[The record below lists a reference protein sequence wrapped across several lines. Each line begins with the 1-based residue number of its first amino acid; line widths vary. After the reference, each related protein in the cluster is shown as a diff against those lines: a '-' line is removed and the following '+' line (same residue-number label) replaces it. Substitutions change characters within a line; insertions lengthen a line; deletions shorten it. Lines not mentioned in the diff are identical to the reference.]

1 MMFRKIFLSI
11 VVSCVLW
18 STCASAS
25 ADIDAARDTIAQI
38 NHINWVVSKIKT
50 YNNVLVLEEEYK
62 QISPDRL
69 NLNRIPDQKTLDKIT
84 AMLDLLYSMM
94 QAERDLEFW
103 KRNYETRR
111 KNAQFEFWTGQYRS
125 AGSTVSNLSWVNLI
139 SSFDPVFS
147 LSNSAL
153 DSYRSYTQYVQE
165 LESEAIQKKFNF
177 ESEQLERLHQ
187 LNKEL
192 LQSQWEMIQE
202 YNFDDSLRV
211 ADTDIIRFI
220 EALKDPDRMR
230 VYSRIEAMKERFK
243 IFPVYWYYLSSV
255 ALETGHLDEALKA
268 CNTFFEVNR
277 GLFRDDPMAGS
288 VAMNKIYLLKKNE
301 ANKATIRALL
311 DIIWKYN
318 AGEVD
323 WRKDYFAASIYNSY
337 LGDKVMAEKVLMHGI
352 AAVESSL
359 SSQVKR
365 VSEIADKTQVHTE
378 ELDFTDGMSLWLCRR
393 LMDEI
398 KQGDTVY
405 NEDGLRRICQNETT
419 SNIEKL
425 AYVGKMSTPKF
436 WEVVGSDVK
445 TITVDARHS
454 LSWDGVVVEFC
465 AQIPLR
471 WFLSG
476 RLAITL
482 ELLDGDVVRHSI
494 AEVRAKRKVSDAK
507 QIVLQFDISKGKLE
521 GIDAV
526 RLVFQD
532 SNYPLQLTF
541 ASATPYRSNAI
552 ASVAGLVVKDFD
564 FSEDNVFKDL
574 SLMEVTLKDAL
585 YRVNFETE
593 DYERRVNVKDWQSK
607 FKTKFTNLQLLK
619 PGVYAVNKGGV
630 KAIECN
636 VNGEIKIH
644 YENTTSEKI
653 RPAVTVYLLSKYG
666 VIIKRVDDVWKF
678 KRLPPNGT
686 SESEWFRGDASAVY
700 IDIEVAH

>member
-1 MMFRKIFLSI
+1 MFRKFFLSI
-11 VVSCVLW
+11 VVSSVLW
-18 STCASAS
+18 STCAYAS
-25 ADIDAARDTIAQI
+25 ADVDAARDTIAQI

-103 KRNYETRR
+103 KRSYEMRR

-125 AGSTVSNLSWVNLI
+125 AGSAVSNLSWVNLI

-165 LESEAIQKKFNF
+165 LESEAVQKKFNF
-177 ESEQLERLHQ
+177 ESSQLERLHQ

-220 EALKDPDRMR
+220 EALRDADRTR

-268 CNTFFEVNR
+268 CDTFFEVNR
-277 GLFRDDPMAGS
+277 GLFRDDPMAAS
-288 VAMNKIYLLKKNE
+288 VAMNKIYLLEKNE
-301 ANKATIRALL
+301 ANKAIIRSLL
-311 DIIWKYN
+311 GVIWKYN

-337 LGDKVMAEKVLMHGI
+337 LGDKAMAEKVLMHGI
-352 AAVESSL
+352 ASVESSL
-359 SSQVKR
+359 SNQVKR
-365 VSEIADKTQVHTE
+365 VSEIADKTHVPTE
-378 ELDFTDGMSLWLCRR
+378 ELDFTDGMSLWLCHR

-398 KQGDTVY
+398 KQGEAVY
-405 NEDGLRRICQNETT
+405 NEVGLRRICQNETT

-436 WEVVGSDVK
+436 WEVIASDVK
-445 TITVDARHS
+445 TITVETRRS
-454 LSWDGVVVEFC
+454 LSWDGVGVEFC
-465 AQIPLR
+465 AQIPMR

-476 RLAITL
+476 RLAIML

-494 AEVRAKRKVSDAK
+494 VESRAKRKISDSK
-507 QIVLQFDISKGKLE
+507 QIVVQFDTPKGKLE
-521 GIDAV
+521 CVDAI
-526 RLVFQD
+526 RLVFQHSD
-532 SNYPLQLTF
+532 YPLQLTF
-541 ASATPYRSNAI
+541 ASATSYRSNAT
-552 ASVAGLVVKDFD
+552 ASVAGIVVKDFD

-574 SLMEVTLKDAL
+574 SLMEVSLKDVL
-585 YRVNFETE
+585 YRINFETE

-607 FKTKFTNLQLLK
+607 FKTKFTNLQLFK
-619 PGVYAVNKGGV
+619 PGTYTVNKGGV
-630 KAIECN
+630 KTIECN
-636 VNGEIKIH
+636 ANGEIKIH

-653 RPAVTVYLLSKYG
+653 RPAVTIYLLSQYG
-666 VIIKRVDDVWKF
+666 VVTKRIDDVWKF